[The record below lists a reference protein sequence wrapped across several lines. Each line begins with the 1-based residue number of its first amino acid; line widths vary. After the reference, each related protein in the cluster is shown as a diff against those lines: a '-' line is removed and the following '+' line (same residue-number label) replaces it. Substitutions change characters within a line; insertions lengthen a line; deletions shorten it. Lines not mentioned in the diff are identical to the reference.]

1 MWPSSNF
8 GYCDGGDFANA
19 GKVDPR
25 GGGLGPQDY
34 AGMVGL
40 PGSGAGV
47 VQNGGPGMGVPPGH
61 MYPGVGPQDSKF
73 LI

>member
-1 MWPSSNF
+1 M
-8 GYCDGGDFANA
+8 
-19 GKVDPR
+19 DPR